1 MPDRQP
7 LAVLS
12 GRLGAYRLHA
22 THDPRETTVAA
33 RAAFRA
39 KFEREVDAADPEG
52 KLDPVERARRVE
64 YARRAHFASL
74 AYRSAK
80 VRAARKRTGRPAD
93 EAPIA
98 DEADDDR

>member
-1 MPDRQP
+1 MSEHHP

-22 THDPRETTVAA
+22 THDPQETTAAA

-64 YARRAHFASL
+64 YARRAHFAWL

-80 VRAARKRTGRPAD
+80 VRAARKRTGRPAA
-93 EAPIA
+93 EATIA
-98 DEADDDR
+98 DEVDDER